1 MVRRR
6 TTRLLGA
13 ATGGLLVAAFA
24 PTAVAGADSYEILP
38 DPTSTEVVTGFFG
51 SPITPPAVVNSFQG
65 QQVFELF
72 DKTTNQVVGTFDAD
86 ESTNSSL
93 YGAANQLLLVT
104 NDLTGTT
111 GTASGDIPPV
121 GSVINIADFGHGYET
136 IYSDLASTDGDVITK
151 ELITPFGTSSSPGYF
166 DAALG
171 HGILSADTTPVQFTD
186 GYYWAP
192 ATGVDENITSVTG
205 LPPADIAIEGN
216 QLFSVY
222 DAASD
227 QALGSFQGLVTNTS
241 DFVLNITEEIYVTQ
255 DISGTVGTA
264 PGDTPPVGTL
274 MNVFYFADPKIY
286 NVYEVTPTD
295 SGNVISDTLVTPFG
309 DFNIPLPY
317 DATSALDVSSFT
329 LPNGESIVPVG
340 NEIIAGVN
348 GVPPVDSAFHG
359 YQEFALDDASGHTI
373 GTFDADVATTT
384 GIFGS
389 LGNSSEAVLVTAD
402 SGATGTAAGD
412 LPPVGSEFDIVTHP
426 LGFET
431 IYSDLV
437 SSSSANVISETL
449 VTPWGDFPVHTSTDL
464 AAHLGDSTFFVP
476 AGLGELSTW
485 LGELMPNLF

>member
-1 MVRRR
+1 M
-6 TTRLLGA
+6 LSA
-13 ATGGLLVAAFA
+13 AIL
-24 PTAVAGADSYEILP
+24 PSAVAVADSYEILP
-38 DPTSTEVVTGFFG
+38 DPNSTEVVTGFFG
-51 SPITPPAVVNSFQG
+51 SPITPPAVANSFQG

-86 ESTNSSL
+86 ESINSSL
-93 YGAANQLLLVT
+93 YGAGNQLLLVT

-111 GTASGDIPPV
+111 GTASGDVPPV

-151 ELITPFGTSSSPGYF
+151 ELITPFHTFSSPGYF

-171 HGILSADTTPVQFTD
+171 YGILSADTTPVQFTD
-186 GYYWAP
+186 GYNWAP

-216 QLFSVY
+216 QLFNVY

-241 DFVLNITEEIYVTQ
+241 DFVLNLTEEIYVTQ

-264 PGDTPPVGTL
+264 AGDTPVVGTL

-286 NVYEVTPTD
+286 NIYEVTPTD

-317 DATSALDVSSFT
+317 DATSAMDVSSFT

-340 NEIIAGVN
+340 NEIIVGVN
-348 GVPPVDSAFHG
+348 GVPPVDSSFHG
-359 YQEFALDDASGHTI
+359 YQEFALEDASGHTI
-373 GTFDADVATTT
+373 GTFDSDVASTT
-384 GIFGS
+384 GLFGN
-389 LGNSSEAVLVTAD
+389 LGNSSEAILVTAD
-402 SGATGTAAGD
+402 SGTAGTAAGE
-412 LPPVGSEFDIVTHP
+412 LPPVGSEFDIVFHP
-426 LGFET
+426 AGIET

-437 SSSSANVISETL
+437 SSTGANVISETL
-449 VTPWGDFPVHTSTDL
+449 VTPWGDFSVPTSMDL
-464 AAHLGDSTFFVP
+464 AAHIADGWFFVP
-476 AGLGELSTW
+476 SGLGELVS
-485 LGELMPNLF
+485 NLF